1 MTAAGGPEWKGQWE
15 LGMAGDSVLGEGV
28 SQVGNTGAQ
37 EAVRTPVTV
46 LHKISTK
53 NAYVHVKWPG
63 TNGRP
68 DLTKPRVGQQ
78 EIRAEPRQQEQM
90 HP

>member
-1 MTAAGGPEWKGQWE
+1 MSNQ
-15 LGMAGDSVLGEGV
+15 LSLHCF

-68 DLTKPRVGQQ
+68 DSP
-78 EIRAEPRQQEQM
+78 AFEQLAKEAANKTISLFASDK
-90 HP
+90 